1 MGGNAM
7 NKPYFIDEEEDDY
20 HFLDDPLFIIKTK
33 PDSKGLAYHHRKPKK
48 QKSEQ

>member
-20 HFLDDPLFIIKTK
+20 HFLDDPLFIINTK
-33 PDSKGLAYHHRKPKK
+33 PDFEGLGLPPQETKETK
-48 QKSEQ
+48 E